1 MTEQIG
7 VFARRTPSGEFLP
20 AQPIMREVPEE
31 REQAAVD
38 YIDEQL
44 AKLFIDEHRQ
54 SHPHHHRAVACAGC
68 DIYDDF

>member
-7 VFARRTPSGEFLP
+7 VFARRTPSGDFLP

-31 REQAAVD
+31 REQAAPD

-44 AKLFIDEHRQ
+44 AQIFIDFMRPYVDEMKRQ
-54 SHPHHHRAVACAGC
+54 SSRRSKN
-68 DIYDDF
+68 

>member
-7 VFARRTPSGEFLP
+7 VFARRTPSGDFLP

-31 REQAAVD
+31 REQAASD

-44 AKLFIDEHRQ
+44 AKIFIDFMRPYVAELKRQ
-54 SHPHHHRAVACAGC
+54 SRRARK
-68 DIYDDF
+68 

>member
-31 REQAAVD
+31 REQAAPD

-44 AKLFIDEHRQ
+44 AFQ
-54 SHPHHHRAVACAGC
+54 STHP
-68 DIYDDF
+68 

>member
-7 VFARRTPSGEFLP
+7 VFARRTPSGDFLP

-31 REQAAVD
+31 QEQAASD

-44 AKLFIDEHRQ
+44 AKIFIDFMRPYVAELKRQ
-54 SHPHHHRAVACAGC
+54 SRRSRK
-68 DIYDDF
+68 